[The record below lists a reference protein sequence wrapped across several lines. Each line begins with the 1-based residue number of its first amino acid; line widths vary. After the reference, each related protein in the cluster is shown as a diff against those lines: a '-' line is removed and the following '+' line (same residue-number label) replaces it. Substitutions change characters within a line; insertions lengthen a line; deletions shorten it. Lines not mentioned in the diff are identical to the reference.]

1 MLIPNDDLT
10 TDAGYPSPVRI
21 RQLDQGDRH
30 VGLFSFV
37 KSAGSALFGKDD
49 EKEIEKEAQAQAP
62 SGDEMAAVR
71 EKLRK
76 AKMVARM
83 KQQLEQNGLT
93 VDGAE
98 ISVDGDTVKISG
110 TVEDQ
115 ETREKVLLVLGNNE
129 GIGAVDDQLE
139 VTKTEPEATFY
150 TVERGDTLS
159 KIAKEHY
166 GNAMKYPVI
175 FDANKPMLSDPDKI
189 YPGQVLRIPPIE
201 D

>member
-1 MLIPNDDLT
+1 M
-10 TDAGYPSPVRI
+10 
-21 RQLDQGDRH
+21 
-30 VGLFSFV
+30 GLFSFV